1 MIARCAPRVAAVVC
15 ASVLGALVGVGAWLV
30 ATPHAT
36 ARPVR
41 IGRYVEI
48 PYGFRVSHP
57 CPLLGCD
64 AARSGRLR
72 GRFPAVAPA
81 RMWRQQTAQPVVDD
95 GLAQPLV
102 LADDLVIVAE
112 LGGVEAIT
120 RGGTR
125 AFLAEIGAPTS
136 INTPAVTPAD
146 ELVAVTGR
154 GDVLLITREGTVRAR
169 TRLSSG
175 IRGAPLVLADGTIV
189 VSTGDGLR
197 GLDATLAP
205 VFSLPLDAGG
215 AGAPTLARDGRIAV
229 VSGAEL
235 VLVDAEGRG
244 AQHVELGGRVLE
256 HVAVAPDGTL
266 WAFVAPGEIVAVDAS
281 ARVRARGA
289 NGVALDGAPIVAAD
303 GTVRAIVRSSAGRA
317 ALAAIS
323 ATGRTLWEREL
334 AGVAKGLAIDEAGT
348 TIVAL
353 QSLMPTGPG
362 TTNVAPVGELVA
374 IGADGEVRWRLATEG
389 VPLGAPVRGDE
400 GALYLL
406 VGRGRTYIEAYGAAA
421 SALAPSDATQRAMH
435 RSELDYEL
443 PEALIASEPLAERD
457 GARLLLVERGAGP
470 VADRQVRDLPGL
482 LPPSLFIVNDTRVI
496 PARLHAEKASGG
508 KVELLLVRRLDV
520 DSPASTHAR
529 ENSASTHAGAHDER
543 WEAMAR
549 GLKSLRDG
557 AVLRIGDALI
567 ATVLRRGAEDTIE
580 IALRPVGVASV
591 EAALARVGELP
602 LPPYLRREARPA
614 DDERY
619 QTIFATKAGAVAAPT
634 AGLHLSE
641 RLLEDLASAGHTLAR
656 ITLHVGPGTFLPLR
670 SDMLSEH
677 AMHAEHYDVST
688 ETAAAINQARAAG
701 RPIVAIG
708 TTVVRTLESAA
719 QQDDAGQWN
728 VTAGGGATRLFL
740 YPPAQLHI
748 VDALLTNFHLPKS
761 TLLALVMAFAGIDP
775 IRRAYAHAIAERYR
789 FFSYGDAMLIRPPQ

>member
-1 MIARCAPRVAAVVC
+1 VIVRCSPRVAAVVC
-15 ASVLGALVGVGAWLV
+15 GSVLGALVGVVAWLV
-30 ATPHAT
+30 PAPHAT

-57 CPLLGCD
+57 CPMLGCD
-64 AARSGRLR
+64 AGRSGRLR
-72 GRFPAVAPA
+72 GRFPDLAPA
-81 RMWRQQTAQPVVDD
+81 RLWRQQTAQPVVDD

-102 LADDLVIVAE
+102 LAGDLVIVAE
-112 LGGVEAIT
+112 LGGIEALT

-125 AFLAEIGAPTS
+125 AFLAEIGAPAS
-136 INTPAVTPAD
+136 INTLAVTPAD
-146 ELVAVTGR
+146 EFVAVTGR
-154 GDVLLITREGTVRAR
+154 GDVLLVTRDGTVRAR

-215 AGAPTLARDGRIAV
+215 AGAPALARDGRIAV

-244 AQHVELGGRVLE
+244 AQHVELGGRALE
-256 HVAVAPDGTL
+256 HVAVAPDGTF

-303 GTVRAIVRSSAGRA
+303 GTVRAIVRSRAGRP

-334 AGVAKGLAIDEAGT
+334 AGVAKGLALDEAGT

-353 QSLMPTGPG
+353 QSPMPTGPG

-374 IGADGEVRWRLATEG
+374 IGADGEVRWRIATEG

-421 SALAPSDATQRAMH
+421 SALAPSDATHRAMH
-435 RSELDYEL
+435 SSELDYEL
-443 PEALIASEPLAERD
+443 PEALIASEPLPERD
-457 GARLLLVERGAGP
+457 GARLLLVERGVGP
-470 VADRQVRDLPGL
+470 VADRQVRELPGL

-520 DSPASTHAR
+520 
-529 ENSASTHAGAHDER
+529 ENSPSTGTAGNDER

-580 IALRPVGVASV
+580 LALRPVGLASV

-602 LPPYLRREARPA
+602 LPPYLRREARPV

-641 RLLEDLASAGHTLAR
+641 RLLEDLATAGHTLAR

-670 SDMLSEH
+670 SDELSEH
-677 AMHAEHYDVST
+677 AMHAEHYEVTT
-688 ETAAAINQARAAG
+688 ETAAAINEARAAG
-701 RPIVAIG
+701 RPIVAVG

-719 QQDDAGQWN
+719 QQDDSGHFR
-728 VTAGGGATRLFL
+728 VTAGGGATRLFI
-740 YPPAQLHI
+740 YPPTQLNV
-748 VDALLTNFHLPKS
+748 VDALFTNFHLPKS

-789 FFSYGDAMLIRPPQ
+789 FFSYGDAMLIRAPQ